1 MCIGGGRGEAR
12 VFYRPANC
20 PSTSCGVSEVCTSVN
35 YNKPTRVQSLVRTA
49 PAERASRPAPP
60 APSAPQSRCWAG
72 WGAPLLTW
80 EPRGCSGAGGG
91 APIALGSKAAVQGRG
106 HDTDRPE
113 QSAEPD
119 GWGRLEG
126 PLPGP
131 WGLGAGGAAG
141 PMWGTW
147 AQSAPEKPGPEV
159 GSVGGPGAGQAP
171 EGHGGRLV
179 KPEARAGEGVC
190 KHVNLGASETPEGST
205 CLLGWWQGC
214 GCGPAL

>member
-1 MCIGGGRGEAR
+1 MVTRGWRDPPWWTRRAGATWAPPTTGDGGGRPAARLASRRPLPPHGRGAKLSRACPSPLPRTQAWSPGPAAGCPATVNPPPRAVGQRRGRSSCASGAGGGEAR

-35 YNKPTRVQSLVRTA
+35 YTKPTRVQSLVRTA

-119 GWGRLEG
+119 G
-126 PLPGP
+126 
-131 WGLGAGGAAG
+131 
-141 PMWGTW
+141 
-147 AQSAPEKPGPEV
+147 
-159 GSVGGPGAGQAP
+159 
-171 EGHGGRLV
+171 
-179 KPEARAGEGVC
+179 
-190 KHVNLGASETPEGST
+190 
-205 CLLGWWQGC
+205 
-214 GCGPAL
+214 